1 MSSLSPEANDS
12 KTLST
17 EEVMMPWVGLY
28 VAVASLIC
36 TIAMAADVVRAM
48 WQWKFWFPNRFF
60 TLNAATITLIGIAM
74 KLPVDL
80 GIDLDYTQLLSIFFL
95 VTMLANFLPSLGL
108 MDDTELLMN
117 ITALAVLLITIVVN
131 MGIQS
136 YMESVLPV
144 IIPLML
150 PTLWPFSVALT
161 VSKIRNGLELR
172 YKEAQQLVSSDQE
185 EMFSS
190 EELEL
195 YVKKYWMMAETH
207 NPQFVIACSPV
218 SSAFGVMCLILAL
231 VSGFTFD
238 INFTN
243 DGRAAKYKWSL
254 KIIFVVQSIG
264 VVIGSIAPI
273 FRCFTSVGH
282 YTLSRKLSK
291 NHLNVFGVEKHWIH
305 RLQQWKRYHVHS
317 HIPGRHLKI
326 VFHYVKNSFLNFCIA
341 LHIVVLV
348 TCKTACLVPRAF
360 LILLSCCWKLFKS
373 ILNWFKEV
381 VNTSNPNVSSEIEY
395 YADYVVQIEKEEK
408 LSKRIL
414 RNTLHSITQL
424 LNKEN
429 EQRNLM
435 MVLEKSKGFHGVE
448 EFDSDLVQPLFPDET
463 HNYCWSLVVVTL
475 TAIAIALPRIE
486 NVHFNGLIA
495 GVREGLEIVRHIEEC
510 LDANGELVN
519 ERKSARRV
527 WKEVEV
533 YHTWLHIDL
542 QKKTHKEKTSKEI
555 LIWLGDEAEKI
566 MNRFMSSE
574 KPIIGRSR
582 YKFIL
587 ASSMY
592 RISKTLLMCSGEQ
605 EIWLN
610 GEALFERISTIIA
623 DVLFACFTN
632 LPCVIKL
639 KCHHNA
645 IEKRGD
651 NIRIAAQLLGKS
663 KKIFEKL
670 KERQLPNIDQ
680 DSMGQIDKWRVLSK
694 SQIPDGGASLDK
706 IQSSFQVA
714 MDP

>member
-1 MSSLSPEANDS
+1 MSFV
-12 KTLST
+12 

-48 WQWKFWFPNRFF
+48 WQWKFWFPTRFF

-80 GIDLDYTQLLSIFFL
+80 GMELDYTKYMSIFFL

-131 MGIQS
+131 MGIQIYMLS
-136 YMESVLPV
+136 YWPV
-144 IIPLML
+144 AIPLIL
-150 PTLWPFSVALT
+150 PILWPFSVALT
-161 VSKIRNGLELR
+161 VSTIRKGLEHR
-172 YKEAQQLVSSDQE
+172 YEESQRLVSSDQG
-185 EMFSS
+185 EMFST
-190 EELEL
+190 EGLEL

-218 SSAFGVMCLILAL
+218 SSAFGVMCLILATIL
-231 VSGFTFD
+231 GFTFD
-238 INFTN
+238 INFRNTGYTYE
-243 DGRAAKYKWSL
+243 DSGTAKYQWSL
-254 KIIFVVQSIG
+254 TIIFVVQSIG
-264 VVIGSIAPI
+264 VAVGSIAPI

-282 YTLSRKLSK
+282 YSLSRKLSK
-291 NHLNVFGVEKHWIH
+291 NHLNVFRVEKHWIQ
-305 RLQQWKRYHVHS
+305 RLQQWKRNHVHS

-348 TCKTACLVPRAF
+348 TCKIICLVPRAF
-360 LILLSCCWKLFKS
+360 LILLSYCWKSFKF
-373 ILNWFKEV
+373 ILKWFKNV
-381 VNTSNPNVSSEIEY
+381 VSTSNPNVSSEIED
-395 YADYVVQIEKEEK
+395 YASYVVQIEEEEK

-435 MVLEKSKGFHGVE
+435 MVLEKSKGFHGVL
-448 EFDSDLVQPLFPDET
+448 EFDSDPAQPLFRGET

-475 TAIAIALPRIE
+475 TAIAIALPRIA

-495 GVREGLEIVRHIEEC
+495 GMREGLEIVRHIEEC

-533 YHTWLHIDL
+533 YRTWLHINL
-542 QKKTHKEKTSKEI
+542 QKKTHEEKTSEEI
-555 LIWLGDEAEKI
+555 LTWLGEEAEKI
-566 MNRFMSSE
+566 MERFISS
-574 KPIIGRSR
+574 KKSIIEHSR
-582 YKFIL
+582 DEFIL

-592 RISKTLLMCSGEQ
+592 RISNTLLMCSGEQ
-605 EIWLN
+605 EICLN

-632 LPCVIKL
+632 LPRVVKL

-680 DSMGQIDKWRVLSK
+680 DSMGKIDKWRVLSK

>member
-1 MSSLSPEANDS
+1 MSSPSPEANDS
-12 KTLST
+12 KMLST

-36 TIAMAADVVRAM
+36 IIAMAADVVRAM

-80 GIDLDYTQLLSIFFL
+80 SDEFFNEK
-95 VTMLANFLPSLGL
+95 M
-108 MDDTELLMN
+108 
-117 ITALAVLLITIVVN
+117 
-131 MGIQS
+131 
-136 YMESVLPV
+136 
-144 IIPLML
+144 
-150 PTLWPFSVALT
+150 VAQA
-161 VSKIRNGLELR
+161 
-172 YKEAQQLVSSDQE
+172 AQQEVSRDQG
-185 EMFSS
+185 EMFST
-190 EELEL
+190 EGLEL
-195 YVKKYWMMAETH
+195 YVKQYWMMAETH

-218 SSAFGVMCLILAL
+218 SSAFRVMCLIVAMILG
-231 VSGFTFD
+231 STTDFSNTGFKELGT
-238 INFTN
+238 T
-243 DGRAAKYKWSL
+243 KYKWSL
-254 KIIFVVQSIG
+254 PIIFVVQSIG
-264 VVIGSIAPI
+264 IFVGSIAPI

-282 YTLSRKLSK
+282 YSLSRKLSK
-291 NHLNVFGVEKHWIH
+291 NHLNVFRVEKHWIQ

-326 VFHYVKNSFLNFCIA
+326 VFHYVKNSFLNFCMA
-341 LHIVVLV
+341 LHIGVLV
-348 TCKTACLVPRAF
+348 TCKIACLVPRAF

-373 ILNWFKEV
+373 ILKWFKNV
-381 VNTSNPNVSSEIEY
+381 VSTSNPNVSSEIED
-395 YADYVVQIEKEEK
+395 YASYVVQIEEEEK

-435 MVLEKSKGFHGVE
+435 MVLEKSKGFHGVV
-448 EFDSDLVQPLFPDET
+448 EFDSDPAQPLFRGET

-475 TAIAIALPRIE
+475 TAIAIALPRIA
-486 NVHFNGLIA
+486 NVHINGLIA
-495 GVREGLEIVRHIEEC
+495 GMREGLEIVRHIEEC

-533 YHTWLHIDL
+533 YRTWLHINL
-542 QKKTHKEKTSKEI
+542 QKKTHKEKTSEEI
-555 LIWLGDEAEKI
+555 LTWLGKEAEKI
-566 MNRFMSSE
+566 RERFINSKKS
-574 KPIIGRSR
+574 IIEHSR
-582 YKFIL
+582 YEFIL

-592 RISKTLLMCSGEQ
+592 RTSKTLLMCSGEQ
-605 EIWLN
+605 EMN
-610 GEALFERISTIIA
+610 GEALFKRISTIIA
-623 DVLFACFTN
+623 DVLLACFTN
-632 LPCVIKL
+632 LPRVIKL